1 MKHTDKTNCR
11 VKALVNFLS
20 VLQSPDEVIAAVLK
34 VSDIQFSDSEDDIEE
49 DFAATSSEKDERAIQ
64 SVP

>member
-1 MKHTDKTNCR
+1 MLKHLLIFYLFCKEKRNDT
-11 VKALVNFLS
+11 
-20 VLQSPDEVIAAVLK
+20 PDEVSAAVLK
-34 VSDIQFSDSEDDIEE
+34 VSDIQFSDSEDDNEE

>member
-1 MKHTDKTNCR
+1 MLKHLLIFYLFCKEKRNDT
-11 VKALVNFLS
+11 L
-20 VLQSPDEVIAAVLK
+20 DEVIAAVLK

>member
-1 MKHTDKTNCR
+1 MLKHLLIFYLLCKEKRNDT
-11 VKALVNFLS
+11 
-20 VLQSPDEVIAAVLK
+20 PDEVIAAVLK

-49 DFAATSSEKDERAIQ
+49 DFAVTSSEKDERAIQ

>member
-1 MKHTDKTNCR
+1 MLKHLLIFYLFCKEKRNGT
-11 VKALVNFLS
+11 
-20 VLQSPDEVIAAVLK
+20 PDEVIAAVLK
-34 VSDIQFSDSEDDIEE
+34 VSDIQFSDSENDIEE

>member
-1 MKHTDKTNCR
+1 MLKHLLIFYLFCKEKRNDT
-11 VKALVNFLS
+11 
-20 VLQSPDEVIAAVLK
+20 PDEVIAAVLK
-34 VSDIQFSDSEDDIEE
+34 VSEIQFSDSEDDIEE